1 MGALHDAVK
10 AATSEDERKAIKAQA
25 WVDEGLAEGF
35 NFNYRGYKVTLSVAM
50 EMDTGDVVFN
60 ATLSQGGTDYTPADL
75 NPIRIVNPPYMV
87 EDAAGDISIEYLDA
101 DGNPQTITAR
111 EDIPA
116 RIISQLQ
123 DLGDKVIDSL

>member
-1 MGALHDAVK
+1 MGAIHDAVQ
-10 AATSEDERKAIKAQA
+10 AASSESERKAIKAQA
-25 WVDEGLAEGF
+25 WVDEGLAEGW
-35 NFNYRGYKVTLSVAM
+35 NFNYRGYKVTLTVAM
-50 EMDTGDVVFN
+50 AMDTGDVTFH
-60 ATLSQGGTDYTPADL
+60 ATLSKAGVDLTPPDL

-87 EDAAGDISIEYLDA
+87 EDAAGDITIGYLDA

-123 DLGDKVIDSL
+123 DLGDKVIDAL